1 MSDVSS
7 QGGMQSLK
15 EFKTVAILCTV
26 PFIMVLGN
34 SMLIPVLP
42 TIQHQLSIGASQAG
56 LLITMFSIPA
66 GLVIPFAGLLSDRI
80 GRKPIMVP
88 ALIVYG
94 IGGLLA
100 GLAAVFI
107 EKPFYFLLAARVI
120 QGIGAGGTY
129 QLAMAL
135 VGDVIQGSDRAQAL
149 GLLEASNGLGKVI
162 SPLAGAALALITWYT
177 PFFVYGVLALPIA
190 IAVWL
195 IAKEAPVKKE
205 QQQSLRE
212 YFQSFAEVMR
222 ENAAVLAMT
231 FLSGAIVLFALF
243 GMLSYFSDILEKR
256 FGLEV
261 FQRGMVLAIPVF
273 VMAAVSF
280 ILGTVL
286 KSHMNK
292 FLKWAIFGGLGAL
305 AAGMFLFPLM
315 NSIVTFSMAAALIGL
330 GTGSV
335 LPSLNTLATSVASK
349 KSRGIVTCLYGTVRF
364 FGVAIGPPLF
374 GNCLKSELNER
385 TVFWITAAVALIIG
399 LCAAFLVNPQDALPD
414 AIKSNKE

>member
-1 MSDVSS
+1 
-7 QGGMQSLK
+7 LK
-15 EFKTVAILCTV
+15 EFKTVAILCAV

-107 EKPFYFLLAARVI
+107 EKPFYFLLAARVV

-135 VGDVIQGSDRAQAL
+135 VGDIIQGSERAQAL

-190 IAVWL
+190 LAVWM

-205 QQQSLRE
+205 QQQSLSE
-212 YFQSFAEVMR
+212 YFKNFTKVVAA
-222 ENAAVLAMT
+222 NAAVLAMT
-231 FLSGAIVLFALF
+231 FLSGAVVLFALF
-243 GMLSYFSDILEKR
+243 GMLSFFSDILEKR
-256 FGLEV
+256 FGFEV
-261 FQRGMVLAIPVF
+261 FQRGLVLAIPVF
-273 VMAAVSF
+273 VMAVVSYL
-280 ILGTVL
+280 LGTVL
-286 KSHMNK
+286 KTHMNK
-292 FLKWAIFGGLGAL
+292 FLKWAILGGLSAL
-305 AAGMFLFPLM
+305 AAGMFLFPMM
-315 NSIVTFSMAAALIGL
+315 NSIATLSIAASLIGF

-335 LPSLNTLATSVASK
+335 LPSLNTLATSVADK

-374 GNCLKSELNER
+374 GNCLENEQIER

-399 LCAAFLVNPQDALPD
+399 LCAAFVVNPQEALPD
-414 AIKSNKE
+414 SIKSDDE